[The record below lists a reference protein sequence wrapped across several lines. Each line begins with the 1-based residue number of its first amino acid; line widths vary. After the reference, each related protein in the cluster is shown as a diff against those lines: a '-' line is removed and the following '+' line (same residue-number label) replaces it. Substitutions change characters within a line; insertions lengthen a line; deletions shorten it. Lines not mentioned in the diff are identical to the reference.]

1 MNLLFLFFNFINF
14 SCQFTCFS
22 PSELATEA
30 GSQQQVAC
38 QCSFS
43 LGNVGAD
50 SECNYYAGPVG

>member
-1 MNLLFLFFNFINF
+1 
-14 SCQFTCFS
+14 
-22 PSELATEA
+22 LATEA

-50 SECNYYAGPVG
+50 SECNYYAGLRASGIV